1 MLNRR
6 IITMILLTGML
17 FGQSTMNGYGYGM
30 FSHNNDSSS
39 LGSGSIGLL
48 PTFQNNV
55 SLSNPSTSVS
65 YTHLTLPTKRIV

>member
-1 MLNRR
+1 MLSRK
-6 IITMILLTGML
+6 IITLILLIGIS

-55 SLSNPSTSVS
+55 S
-65 YTHLTLPTKRIV
+65 